1 MRQMNL
7 LCQLEIKCTLIEWDM
22 EKKKLKL
29 SISGNSKKTINNIE
43 KAKFKSKNSVII
55 EKSSSGRYQQKNHT
69 KGSNFTH
76 KVSPK
81 PNFLQKKQPFLKPN
95 TSNQSDF
102 EKRKLAE
109 QRATKRLKGEPTA
122 KDAKS
127 KQNPRRRELKLT
139 ISRAL
144 SDQDS
149 FSRGRSLASLK
160 RAKQKENRELKK
172 DEIKDNLKPIKR
184 EINIPEVI
192 TIRELANRM
201 AEQSSN
207 IIKHLLG
214 MGVTVTINHTIDTDT
229 AEYLVKE
236 FGHTPIKEEKT
247 EEIIKKIKDIKTE
260 NLKRRAPIVT
270 VMGHVDH
277 GKTSL
282 LDSLRKANVVSG
294 EFGGITQHIGA
305 YQIIN
310 NSEKITF
317 IDTPGHAAFTEM
329 RARGS
334 KLTDIVILVVAADD
348 GVKPQTVESIKHAK
362 AAKVPIV
369 VAINKCD
376 LPEADPQKIKNQLL
390 EYELI
395 AEELSGDT
403 LVVEI
408 STKTKMNLD
417 KLIEAIQLQAEILDL
432 KTDYETNA
440 KGIVMESKIDVGRGP
455 IANIIITAGTL
466 KKGDYFVSG
475 VKWGKVR
482 AIINDLG
489 ENISHAEPAT
499 PVEILGINGAAR
511 SGDDFIVLSS
521 EKEAKVLADGRI
533 EEAKEGRNPLTFVTQ
548 DSAFKDNTSEEL
560 NIIIKSD
567 VHGSSEAIKNAI
579 SQIKHDEVRT
589 KIILSDIGMV
599 TETDITLA
607 KASNAILVAFNVK
620 PTKEAKKLAEQSKV
634 NISFFNIIY
643 EVLDFIK
650 NKMSGLLTPDVD
662 EKIIGSAEILEIFKV
677 SKVGKVAGSKVLDG
691 EITQDSSARVIRDGT
706 IVFNGKIGTIFREK
720 NQTKQVS
727 AGLEC
732 GITIK
737 DFSDFKIK
745 DIIEAYNST
754 ITERRI

>member
-1 MRQMNL
+1 
-7 LCQLEIKCTLIEWDM
+7 M

-69 KGSNFTH
+69 KGSNFSN

-81 PNFLQKKQPFLKPN
+81 PNFLQKKQTFLKPN